1 MSASGLFVSPMLIFL
16 CLQMTP
22 SLSHGGHPGGMCV
35 LKIRMDEQR
44 PVCDLTKT
52 FRLKFSVLHSECH
65 TSKHGEPLQSCIS
78 SCKYWKTNGIIV
90 VATVVES
97 TMEVDPAG
105 PSNGG
110 ISTSHVNDG
119 SGSLR
124 GVKRTGGSA
133 ILGES
138 LPLPSTCGMKI
149 QKVKPKWQSE
159 IWMLTLEKFV
169 LEEDNKI
176 QRNNMN
182 KCGGNGEKER

>member
-1 MSASGLFVSPMLIFL
+1 M
-16 CLQMTP
+16 
-22 SLSHGGHPGGMCV
+22 
-35 LKIRMDEQR
+35 
-44 PVCDLTKT
+44 
-52 FRLKFSVLHSECH
+52 
-65 TSKHGEPLQSCIS
+65 
-78 SCKYWKTNGIIV
+78 

-149 QKVKPKWQSE
+149 QKVKPK
-159 IWMLTLEKFV
+159 
-169 LEEDNKI
+169 
-176 QRNNMN
+176 
-182 KCGGNGEKER
+182 